1 MTFSIYGKM
10 SKTQLTQVATRS
22 SVHASRNWQD
32 PELFQMMTTYFQLW
46 IKISPFIS
54 LFLPLKKQ
62 PVPVPVSDQ
71 ALANQ
76 GDRSNLK
83 ELLNS
88 IHSSVNWCIVFQL
101 PAYALHV
108 VSDKFDIYKERNDRI
123 QELAY

>member
-1 MTFSIYGKM
+1 MTFSIYSKM
-10 SKTQLTQVATRS
+10 SKTELTQVATRS

-32 PELFQMMTTYFQLW
+32 PELFQMMTAYFQLW

-62 PVPVPVSDQ
+62 PVPFQ

-76 GDRSNLK
+76 GDWSNLE

-88 IHSSVNWCIVFQL
+88 VHSSVNWCIVFQL

-108 VSDKFDIYKERNDRI
+108 VSDKFDIYKECNDRI